1 MFEARSKSII
11 YYIANA
17 IIGLAAGIDTQ
28 KNIRQYETDGDA
40 KSNDQDATPVE
51 RCERLNAG
59 FIQWLGKADRLVSRG
74 EKVDSIATEKCR
86 ASAVPLD
93 G

>member
-1 MFEARSKSII
+1 MFAARSKSII
-11 YYIANA
+11 DYIVKA

-28 KNIRQYETDGDA
+28 KNIRQHETDGDA
-40 KSNDQDATPVE
+40 KSDDQDATPAE

-59 FIQWLGKADRLVSRG
+59 FVQWLGKAG
-74 EKVDSIATEKCR
+74 
-86 ASAVPLD
+86 